1 MDGITVTVRVR
12 GLRNSAPPGS
22 QLSSSTLEEKLIPIS
37 KLTSNMV
44 AANRGKVHPCAIRA
58 WIGRENSGGRWE
70 ANSASTWNHLHGHSP
85 QPRVCS
91 AEPSCRQGGQE
102 APSSRWW
109 GSSPSAQ
116 HPWGKSELGGA
127 HSTKGAPEPE
137 RGRPMGPASLWGTS
151 ARALYPVMGYAEVR
165 TRPVPEARIYL

>member
-12 GLRNSAPPGS
+12 GLRNSAPPSS

-70 ANSASTWNHLHGHSP
+70 ANSASTWNHLHGHST

-91 AEPSCRQGGQE
+91 AEPSCWQGGQE

-116 HPWGKSELGGA
+116 HPWGKSELGVLTAQRELLSQKEGNPWVQRVSGEQV
-127 HSTKGAPEPE
+127 HG
-137 RGRPMGPASLWGTS
+137 LC
-151 ARALYPVMGYAEVR
+151 AL
-165 TRPVPEARIYL
+165 